1 MTQRVREAHD
11 EAVQL
16 RRTARRRITEKYRE
30 IIEREVAEELAR
42 IDKHVAGVIRDELSN
57 GANMGDIRW
66 ALRTNDKKVLDK
78 YLAAGGEK

>member
-1 MTQRVREAHD
+1 MTQRVRQAHD

-30 IIEREVAEELAR
+30 IIEREVAEELER
-42 IDKHVAGVIRDELSN
+42 IDKHVAGVIRDELDS

-66 ALRTNDKKVLDK
+66 PLGTPFSYSRIGELD
-78 YLAAGGEK
+78 